1 MAGLTWM
8 SRWSDMEGVKTET
21 NFYTMSNESVV
32 VVGPVVVVGDNFSRL
47 TWSRRRCCLCWCSSQ
62 ALKTISPHSKLIS
75 TVIPRR
81 M

>member
-8 SRWSDMEGVKTET
+8 SHRSDMEGVKIES

-47 TWSRRRCCLCWCSSQ
+47 IWSRRLCCLCWCSSQ
-62 ALKTISPHSKLIS
+62 ALKMISPHSKLIS
-75 TVIPRR
+75 SAIPRK